1 MKRKKASPQPLSRR
15 RGAFL
20 SPPHSGGGREGAVLS
35 AYQQND
41 FIAKFVG
48 QFDAAKGEAAA
59 PRGHFVGVHRVED
72 VGELFDFVVGIAVG
86 GAILE
91 AVEFLVVK
99 IFDGF
104 HGGLHRAKLFALR
117 RFGRASGAVALA
129 HDNGFFGA
137 VGATIFA
144 ENKGENAQRQQRNQG
159 YQCIVYHIFKG
170 IYAPH
175 PSGGGWE
182 GAWNPMFFK
191 SCQKV
196 GYDFVTTSGFLMEID
211 GNFSANGANES
222 AIRWSS

>member
-1 MKRKKASPQPLSRR
+1 M
-15 RGAFL
+15 

-41 FIAKFVG
+41 LIAQFVG

-59 PRGHFVGVHRVED
+59 PRGHFVGLHRVED

-91 AVEFLVVK
+91 AVEFLVVE

-104 HGGLHRAKLFALR
+104 HSGLHRAKLFAFR
-117 RFGRASGAVALA
+117 RFGRARGAVALA

-159 YQCIVYHIFKG
+159 NNYKIHNLKFTIHNSLLTTHYKLCATEAIPEVRIRLRDDQRIF
-170 IYAPH
+170 
-175 PSGGGWE
+175 
-182 GAWNPMFFK
+182 
-191 SCQKV
+191 
-196 GYDFVTTSGFLMEID
+196 D
-211 GNFSANGANES
+211 GNRRIFQCQ
-222 AIRWSS
+222 RRK